1 MAFFCIAKL
10 REQRVE
16 DINVERQECYTMKW
30 EIHAKIVS
38 GEITNEERE
47 ELERVEQK
55 IKVLSIEEKELIK
68 RKPNLRVKEK
78 ALKKKVRVSSNE
90 Y

>member
-16 DINVERQECYTMKW
+16 DINVERQEFYTMKW

-55 IKVLSIEEKELIK
+55 IKDLSEEQKELIN
-68 RKPNLRVKEK
+68 RKPKLREK
-78 ALKKKVRVSSNE
+78 LNALKKKVRVSNNQ